1 MSIFLC
7 RGLWRFSKNSHILS
21 FDILTQKFGGSK
33 QWSHEVFR
41 WLLCLWTCHHS
52 KPLAILSNRT
62 ICYSAFYKVKFWY
75 FVALT
80 TSGSLW
86 LKQSLSTVNS
96 SVQKFNRLLIWKKV
110 LIQICLQWST
120 IGNCYHW
127 FINLEVRKTAGG
139 RRGGGEGRKQEYD
152 VRLNLTGKDENAI
165 SETIYFK
172 IFQGSIP
179 PDPLAARAF
188 GARDCLPSKSNLA
201 TALDLIRGNEQIEKA
216 GACTVSLNLGCLVR
230 QD

>member
-7 RGLWRFSKNSHILS
+7 RGLWHFSKNSHILS

-80 TSGSLW
+80 TSCSLW

-120 IGNCYHW
+120 IGIVIIGLLILRW
-127 FINLEVRKTAGG
+127 ERQQ
-139 RRGGGEGRKQEYD
+139 RGGGGGGKKAGIWCQVKFNWEGWKC
-152 VRLNLTGKDENAI
+152 
-165 SETIYFK
+165 YFRDH
-172 IFQGSIP
+172 IFQNLPGEHTPGP
-179 PDPLAARAF
+179 P
-188 GARDCLPSKSNLA
+188 
-201 TALDLIRGNEQIEKA
+201 
-216 GACTVSLNLGCLVR
+216 
-230 QD
+230 